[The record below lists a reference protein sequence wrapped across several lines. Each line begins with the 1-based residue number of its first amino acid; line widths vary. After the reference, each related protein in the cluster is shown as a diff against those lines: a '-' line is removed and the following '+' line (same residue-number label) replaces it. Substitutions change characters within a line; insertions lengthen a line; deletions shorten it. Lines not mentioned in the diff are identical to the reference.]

1 MDQGLEYQQAP
12 IQIRLT
18 VPPEDSGSGNSR
30 NPRGGG
36 QVLLSAEKRR
46 AVSASTGCREMFGS
60 SPLERTTNRGKRRDA
75 IGGITLYGREGSVF
89 RVADSHYLVYLNNR
103 AAGKGSV

>member
-1 MDQGLEYQQAP
+1 
-12 IQIRLT
+12 
-18 VPPEDSGSGNSR
+18 
-30 NPRGGG
+30 
-36 QVLLSAEKRR
+36 
-46 AVSASTGCREMFGS
+46 MFGS